1 MRQFASLNL
10 LRDSRSLGS
19 QWGRHVRLRSKA
31 LLADLIFYTAAITFL
46 DHRSLPLVS
55 QSTSLLRNCHLHT
68 ASVRIALSSSGRL
81 RTLVPKIVGELWII
95 LLFLLLRALRL
106 HENLLVPLQTITLI
120 RADCA
125 RLESLPGVL
134 SISRIIA
141 ATELEHGVVLV
152 LGAFLFELWEVH
164 RSKVRTPILV
174 KLLLA

>member
-1 MRQFASLNL
+1 MRQFARLYL
-10 LRDSRSLGS
+10 LSDSGSLGS

-31 LLADLIFYTAAITFL
+31 LLADLIFYTAAVTFL
-46 DHRSLPLVS
+46 DCLGLPLVP
-55 QSTSLLRNCHLHT
+55 QSACLLRASHLHT
-68 ASVRIALSSSGRL
+68 ASIRVAFSSAGRL

-125 RLESLPGVL
+125 RLEGLPRVL
-134 SISRIIA
+134 SIARIIA
-141 ATELEHGVVLV
+141 ATQLEHGVVLV
-152 LGAFLFELWEVH
+152 LRAFLFELREVH
-164 RSKVRTPILV
+164 RCEVRAPILV